1 MKHFKIVFIVSIFLL
16 NSCASIPEAT
26 VTLTQEIS
34 SEVDNMHNLNLNL
47 IRQLFNERQQRLH
60 SFINN
65 TYTPK
70 LIKKYQ
76 SLLPDS
82 IDYKNNLTEIIGS
95 IIPVIEHKKDS
106 LTDILN
112 QQENTIISKL
122 NQNYSSFSKATNSLQ
137 NLISSAARV
146 GNSEKN
152 LISSIDSLTGNKINI
167 LKIETDLNNAI
178 NKTTNIFHKLQP
190 FESLIK

>member
-1 MKHFKIVFIVSIFLL
+1 MKNYHSIFIVLLFLF

-47 IRQLFNERQQRLH
+47 VRQLFNERQQRLN

-70 LIKKYQ
+70 LIQKYQ

-82 IDYKNNLTEIIGS
+82 VNYKKDLAKIIGS
-95 IIPVIEHKKDS
+95 IIPVIERKKDS
-106 LTDILN
+106 LTELLN
-112 QQENTIISKL
+112 QQENSIISKL
-122 NQNYSSFSKATNSLQ
+122 NQNHSSFSKATNSLQ

-152 LISSIDSLTGNKINI
+152 IISSIDSLTRNKINI
-167 LKIETDLNNAI
+167 NKIETDLNNAI
-178 NKTTNIFHKLQP
+178 NKTSKFLHKIQP
-190 FESLIK
+190 FESIIK

>member
-1 MKHFKIVFIVSIFLL
+1 MKYFKFMFIALLFLL

-34 SEVDNMHNLNLNL
+34 NEVDNMHNLNLNL
-47 IRQLFNERQQRLH
+47 VRQLFNERQQRLN

-70 LIKKYQ
+70 LIRKYQ

-82 IDYKNNLTEIIGS
+82 INYKKDLAKIIGS
-95 IIPVIEHKKDS
+95 IIPVIERKKDS
-106 LTDILN
+106 LTELLN
-112 QQENTIISKL
+112 QQENSILSKL
-122 NQNYSSFSKATNSLQ
+122 NQNYNSFSKATSSLQ

-146 GNSEKN
+146 GNSEKK
-152 LISSIDSLTGNKINI
+152 IIASIDSLTGNKINI
-167 LKIETDLNNAI
+167 SKIETDLNDAI
-178 NKTTNIFHKLQP
+178 NKTSTFLHKIQP
-190 FESLIK
+190 FESIIK